1 MSNNVVM
8 YSYKK
13 SKYDHIN
20 EHEKKRLRHSI
31 SSLRENNL
39 NVPIYLF
46 SDDPSMFLKTFDVW
60 HDVNILP
67 FCEGFDPEIPS
78 AWSIHRWYNLSF
90 FKNNTRILY
99 VDSDTIFYSNVNY
112 IFDTYTSRDI
122 YGKEER
128 GFRHCP
134 ITGSSKNIRKSLDY
148 VDTCIRESE
157 GKTDVYKYC
166 CGVLLLNNDLHLKI
180 NFRLNELTELMY
192 ELMKGDIPYPL
203 PNSRIA
209 DQYAIWIL
217 LSRMSTD
224 CGLFGVQ
231 DVTHSFLEPKH
242 EEYFNPIVLHYTTRD
257 EQKFAQSDNKYN
269 DLIRET
275 EGAQGREIDPYSIV

>member
-1 MSNNVVM
+1 M

-31 SSLRENNL
+31 SSLRENSP

-46 SDDPSMFLKTFDVW
+46 SDDSSMFLRTFDVW

-67 FCEGFDPEIPS
+67 FSKDFDPEMPS

-90 FKNNTRILY
+90 FKKDIRILY

-122 YGKEER
+122 YGREER

-134 ITGSSKNIRKSLDY
+134 ITGSSKNIRNSLDY

-180 NFRLNELTELMY
+180 NFRLNELTKLMY
-192 ELMKGDIPYPL
+192 MLVKGELPYPL

-217 LSRMSTD
+217 LSRASAN

-269 DLIRET
+269 NLIRNT
-275 EGAQGREIDPYSIV
+275 EGSQGREIDPYSIV

>member
-31 SSLRENNL
+31 SSLRENNSDI
-39 NVPIYLF
+39 PIYLF
-46 SDDPSMFLKTFDVW
+46 CDVPSIFLKTFDVW

-67 FCEGFDPEIPS
+67 FCEGFDPEIPY
-78 AWSIHRWYNLSF
+78 AWSIHRWYNLPF
-90 FKNNTRILY
+90 FKKNTRILY

-180 NFRLNELTELMY
+180 NSRLKELTKLMYKLLNEEL
-192 ELMKGDIPYPL
+192 PYPL
-203 PNSRIA
+203 SNSRIA
-209 DQYAIWIL
+209 DQYAIWVL
-217 LSRMSTD
+217 LSRMSVN

-242 EEYFNPIVLHYTTRD
+242 EEYFNPIILHYTTRD

-275 EGAQGREIDPYSIV
+275 EGTQGREIDPYSII

>member
-1 MSNNVVM
+1 MSNDVVM

-13 SKYDHIN
+13 SDHEHIN

-46 SDDPSMFLKTFDVW
+46 SDDPSMFLRTFDVW

-67 FCEGFDPEIPS
+67 FCEGFDPEIPY
-78 AWSIHRWYNLSF
+78 AWSIHRWYNLLF
-90 FKNNTRILY
+90 FKKNTRILY

-134 ITGSSKNIRKSLDY
+134 ITGSSKNIRNSLDH
-148 VDTCIRESE
+148 VDTCIRESG

-166 CGVLLLNNDLHLKI
+166 CGVLLLNNDLHFKI
-180 NFRLNELTELMY
+180 NSRLKELTKLIYKLLNEEL
-192 ELMKGDIPYPL
+192 PYPL
-203 PNSRIA
+203 SNSRIA
-209 DQYAIWIL
+209 DQYAIWVL
-217 LSRMSTD
+217 LSRIGAD

-231 DVTHSFLEPKH
+231 DVTHSFLESKH

-257 EQKFAQSDNKYN
+257 EQKFAESDNKYS

>member
-31 SSLRENNL
+31 SSWREISL

-46 SDDPSMFLKTFDVW
+46 SDDPSMFLRTFDVW

-67 FCEGFDPEIPS
+67 FSKDFDPEIPS

-90 FKNNTRILY
+90 FKKNTRILY

-134 ITGSSKNIRKSLDY
+134 ITGSSKNIRNSLDY

-166 CGVLLLNNDLHLKI
+166 CGVLLLNNGLHLKI

-192 ELMKGDIPYPL
+192 ELVKGNIPYPL
-203 PNSRIA
+203 PNSSIA

-217 LSRMSTD
+217 LSRMSAN

-242 EEYFNPIVLHYTTRD
+242 EEYFNPIILHYTTRD

-269 DLIRET
+269 NLIRET
-275 EGAQGREIDPYSIV
+275 EGDQGREIDPYSII

>member
-1 MSNNVVM
+1 MSNDVVM

-13 SKYDHIN
+13 SDHEHIN

-31 SSLRENNL
+31 SSLRENNSD
-39 NVPIYLF
+39 VPIYLF
-46 SDDPSMFLKTFDVW
+46 SDVPSMFLKTFDVW

-134 ITGSSKNIRKSLDY
+134 ITGSSKNIRNSLDY

-217 LSRMSTD
+217 LSRMSAD

-257 EQKFAQSDNKYN
+257 EQKFAQSDNKYS

>member
-13 SKYDHIN
+13 SDHDHIN

-31 SSLRENNL
+31 SSLRENNSD
-39 NVPIYLF
+39 VPIYLF
-46 SDDPSMFLKTFDVW
+46 SDVPSMFLKTFDVW

-90 FKNNTRILY
+90 FKKNTRILY

-134 ITGSSKNIRKSLDY
+134 ITGSSKNIRNSLDY

-242 EEYFNPIVLHYTTRD
+242 EEYFNPIVLHYTTKD
-257 EQKFAQSDNKYN
+257 EQKFAQSDNKYS

-275 EGAQGREIDPYSIV
+275 EGSQGREIDPYSIV

>member
-1 MSNNVVM
+1 MSNDVVM

-13 SKYDHIN
+13 SDHGHIN

-31 SSLRENNL
+31 SSLRENSSD
-39 NVPIYLF
+39 VPIYLF
-46 SDDPSMFLKTFDVW
+46 SDAPSLVLKTFDVW

-67 FCEGFDPEIPS
+67 FYKDFNPEIPY
-78 AWSIHRWYNLSF
+78 AWSIHRWYNLPF
-90 FKNNTRILY
+90 FKKNTRILY

-134 ITGSSKNIRKSLDY
+134 ITGSSKNIRNSLDY

-192 ELMKGDIPYPL
+192 KLLNEELPYPL
-203 PNSRIA
+203 SNSRIA
-209 DQYAIWIL
+209 DQYAIWVL
-217 LSRMSTD
+217 LSRMSAN

-242 EEYFNPIVLHYTTRD
+242 EEYFNPIILHYTTRD
-257 EQKFAQSDNKYN
+257 EQKFAQSDNKYK

-275 EGAQGREIDPYSIV
+275 EGAQGREIDPYSII

>member
-1 MSNNVVM
+1 MRNNVVM

-31 SSLRENNL
+31 SSLRENSSD
-39 NVPIYLF
+39 VPIYLF

-90 FKNNTRILY
+90 FKKNTRILY

-134 ITGSSKNIRKSLDY
+134 ITGSSKNIRNSLDY

-192 ELMKGDIPYPL
+192 ELVKGNIPYPL

-217 LSRMSTD
+217 LSRMSAN

-242 EEYFNPIVLHYTTRD
+242 EEYFNPIILHYTTRD

-269 DLIRET
+269 NLIRET
-275 EGAQGREIDPYSIV
+275 EGDQGREIDPYSII

>member
-1 MSNNVVM
+1 MSNDVVM

-13 SKYDHIN
+13 SEHEHIN

-46 SDDPSMFLKTFDVW
+46 SDDPSMFLRTFDVW

-134 ITGSSKNIRKSLDY
+134 ITGSSKNIRNSLDY

-217 LSRMSTD
+217 LSRMSAD

-257 EQKFAQSDNKYN
+257 EQKFAQSDNKYS

-275 EGAQGREIDPYSIV
+275 EGSQGREIDPYSIV

>member
-1 MSNNVVM
+1 MSNDVVM

-13 SKYDHIN
+13 SDHEHIN

-46 SDDPSMFLKTFDVW
+46 SDDPSMFLRTFDVW

-134 ITGSSKNIRKSLDY
+134 ITGSSKNIRNSLDY

-192 ELMKGDIPYPL
+192 ELLKGNLPYPL

-217 LSRMSTD
+217 LSRMSAD

-242 EEYFNPIVLHYTTRD
+242 EEYFNPIVLHYTTKD
-257 EQKFAQSDNKYN
+257 EQKFAQSDNKYS

-275 EGAQGREIDPYSIV
+275 EGSQGREIDPYSIV

>member
-31 SSLRENNL
+31 SSLRENNSDI
-39 NVPIYLF
+39 PIYLF
-46 SDDPSMFLKTFDVW
+46 CDVPSMFLKTFDVW

-67 FCEGFDPEIPS
+67 FSKDFNPEIPY
-78 AWSIHRWYNLSF
+78 AWSIHRWYNLPF
-90 FKNNTRILY
+90 FKKNTRILY

-134 ITGSSKNIRKSLDY
+134 ITGSSKNIRNSLDY

-192 ELMKGDIPYPL
+192 ELVKGNIPYPL

-217 LSRMSTD
+217 LSRMSAN

-242 EEYFNPIVLHYTTRD
+242 EEYFNPIILHYTTRD

-269 DLIRET
+269 NLIRET
-275 EGAQGREIDPYSIV
+275 EGDQGREIDPYSII

>member
-1 MSNNVVM
+1 MSNDVVM

-13 SKYDHIN
+13 SDHEHIN

-31 SSLRENNL
+31 SSLRENNSD
-39 NVPIYLF
+39 VPIYLF
-46 SDDPSMFLKTFDVW
+46 SDVPSMFLKTFDVW

-90 FKNNTRILY
+90 FKKNTRILY

-134 ITGSSKNIRKSLDY
+134 ITGSSKNIRNSLDY

-242 EEYFNPIVLHYTTRD
+242 EEYFNPIVLHYTTKD
-257 EQKFAQSDNKYN
+257 EQKFAQSDNKYS

-275 EGAQGREIDPYSIV
+275 EGSQGREIDPYSIV

>member
-1 MSNNVVM
+1 M

-13 SKYDHIN
+13 SDHDHIN

-31 SSLRENNL
+31 SSLRENNSD
-39 NVPIYLF
+39 VPIYLF

-90 FKNNTRILY
+90 FKKNTRILY

-148 VDTCIRESE
+148 VDTCIRKSE

-192 ELMKGDIPYPL
+192 ELVKGNLPYPL

-217 LSRMSTD
+217 LSRMSAN

-242 EEYFNPIVLHYTTRD
+242 EEYFNPIILHYTTRD

-269 DLIRET
+269 NLIRET
-275 EGAQGREIDPYSIV
+275 EGDQGREIDPYSII

>member
-1 MSNNVVM
+1 MSNDVVM

-13 SKYDHIN
+13 SDHEHIN

-31 SSLRENNL
+31 SSLRENNSD
-39 NVPIYLF
+39 VPIYLF

-134 ITGSSKNIRKSLDY
+134 ITGSSKNIRNSLDY

-275 EGAQGREIDPYSIV
+275 EGSQGREIDPYSIV

>member
-13 SKYDHIN
+13 SDHEHIN

-46 SDDPSMFLKTFDVW
+46 SDDPSMFLRTFDVW

-134 ITGSSKNIRKSLDY
+134 ITGSSKNIRNSLDY

-192 ELMKGDIPYPL
+192 ELVKGNIPYPL

-217 LSRMSTD
+217 LSRMSAD

-257 EQKFAQSDNKYN
+257 EQKFAQSDNKYS

-275 EGAQGREIDPYSIV
+275 EGSQGREIDPYSIV